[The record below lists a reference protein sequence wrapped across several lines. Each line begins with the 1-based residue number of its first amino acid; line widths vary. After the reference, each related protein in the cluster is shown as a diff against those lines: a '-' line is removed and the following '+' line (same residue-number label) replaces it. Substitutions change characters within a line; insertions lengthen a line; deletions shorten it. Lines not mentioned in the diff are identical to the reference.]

1 MEQQQ
6 VVLVQKTWKLFR
18 DIKPEIIGDV
28 FYSKLFTEFPASR
41 KMFKNDITAQYKK
54 LVDMLSLMVGRLQQL
69 HELTEDI
76 RALAIRHAGY
86 GVKPAHYT
94 IVGDTLL
101 WTLEQGLGADWN
113 EETKQAW
120 DSCYKMIAGIMIDAA
135 NSK

>member
-6 VVLVQKTWKLFR
+6 VILVQRTWKLFR

-41 KMFKNDITAQYKK
+41 RMFKNDITAQYKK

-69 HELTEDI
+69 HELTADI

-86 GVKPAHYT
+86 GVKPAHYA

-101 WTLEQGLGADWN
+101 WTLEQGLGPDWN

-120 DSCYKMIAGIMIDAA
+120 DSCYKMISGIMIEAA
-135 NSK
+135 STQ

>member
-6 VVLVQKTWKLFR
+6 VILVQRTWKLFR

-41 KMFKNDITAQYKK
+41 RMFKNDITAQYKK

-69 HELTEDI
+69 HELTADI

-86 GVKPAHYT
+86 GVKPAHYA

-101 WTLEQGLGADWN
+101 WTLEQGLGPDWN

-120 DSCYKMIAGIMIDAA
+120 DSCYKMIAGIMIEAA
-135 NSK
+135 STQ

>member
-6 VVLVQKTWKLFR
+6 VVLVQKSWKLFR

-41 KMFKNDITAQYKK
+41 KMFKNDITSQYKK

-69 HELTEDI
+69 HELTADI

-86 GVKPAHYT
+86 GVKPAHYA

-113 EETKQAW
+113 QETKQAW
-120 DSCYKMIAGIMIDAA
+120 DSCYKMIADIMIDAA
-135 NSK
+135 NGK

>member
-6 VVLVQKTWKLFR
+6 VILVQRTWKLFR

-41 KMFKNDITAQYKK
+41 RMFKNDITAQYKK

-69 HELTEDI
+69 HELTADI

-86 GVKPAHYT
+86 GVKPAHYA

-101 WTLEQGLGADWN
+101 WTLEQGLGPDWN
-113 EETKQAW
+113 EETKQGW
-120 DSCYKMIAGIMIDAA
+120 DSCYKMIAGIMIEAA
-135 NSK
+135 SAQ